1 MSACLNVE
9 SNHSFFIIQYSS
21 FITHYSFHLN
31 FLFAWRYFKSKK
43 STNAINIIAWVTV
56 SAMAVGT
63 AAIVVVLS
71 IFNGFEGL
79 VKTLYSSFY
88 PDVRITASQQK
99 ILLLDDATLAKIKVL
114 KNIAAVSMV
123 VEENVHLQNGDYRT
137 NAVIKAVD
145 EEYNKS
151 SGVASMM
158 VNGKFETGSI
168 ETPAL
173 VLGVGIENA
182 LNLLSD
188 RSVTPVTAYLPKRGV
203 TSSNPL
209 ESISTV
215 NLQPT
220 GSFSIQQDFDNK
232 YVITNLSILKE
243 MLGMKHN
250 EYSAAEIKLTDPSA
264 EKETIAALQ
273 QIMGN
278 GYLVENRYQQ
288 NRSLFAVMQLEKWAI
303 YGILSLILVIASFN
317 MIGALTM
324 LVLEKEQDIQ
334 ILQAMGAEKKFIQ
347 RIFLTEGVLLAFVG
361 SIIGI
366 LLAMLFA
373 YLQVTFK
380 LIPLQG
386 SFVIDYYPVDIFL
399 TDILLVMLTVFVIA
413 LLASWV
419 PSVKAARQK
428 VSLRAQ

>member
-1 MSACLNVE
+1 
-9 SNHSFFIIQYSS
+9 
-21 FITHYSFHLN
+21 LN
-31 FLFAWRYFKSKK
+31 FLFAWRYFRSKK

-56 SAMAVGT
+56 TAMAVGT
-63 AAIVVVLS
+63 AALVVVLS

-88 PDVRITASQQK
+88 PDIRITAEQQK
-99 ILLLDDATLAKIKVL
+99 IMLIDDATLAKIRVL
-114 KNIAAVSMV
+114 TNVTAVSMV

-137 NAVIKAVD
+137 NAVIKGVD
-145 EEYNKS
+145 ENYNKA
-151 SGVASMM
+151 SGVSSMIT
-158 VNGKFETGSI
+158 NGQFETGSV

-182 LNLLSD
+182 LNLMSD
-188 RSVTPVTAYLPKRGV
+188 RAINPVTAYLPKRGV
-203 TSSNPL
+203 TSSDPL
-209 ESISTV
+209 EAISTV

-232 YVITNLSILKE
+232 YVITNIDILKE
-243 MLGMKHN
+243 MLGLKPN
-250 EYSAAEIKLTDPSA
+250 EYSSAEIKLANVKDEET
-264 EKETIAALQ
+264 TIAALQ
-273 QIMGN
+273 KVLGK

-303 YGILSLILVIASFN
+303 YGILSLILVIAAFN

-334 ILQAMGAEKKFIQ
+334 ILQAMGGGRKFIQ
-347 RIFLTEGVLLAFVG
+347 KIFLTEGVLLALTG

-366 LLAMLFA
+366 ILALIFS

-380 LIPLQG
+380 LIPLSG
-386 SFVIDYYPVDIFL
+386 SFVIDYYPVKILL
-399 TDILLVMLTVFVIA
+399 TDILLVVVTVIVIG

-428 VSLRAQ
+428 ISLRAQ

>member
-1 MSACLNVE
+1 M
-9 SNHSFFIIQYSS
+9 
-21 FITHYSFHLN
+21 N

-56 SAMAVGT
+56 TAMAVGT

-88 PDVRITASQQK
+88 PDVRITAAQQK
-99 ILLLDDATLAKIKVL
+99 IMLLDDATLAKIKVL
-114 KNIAAVSMV
+114 NNVAAVSMV

-145 EEYNKS
+145 AEYNKS
-151 SGVASMM
+151 SGVSSMM
-158 VNGKFETGSI
+158 VNGKFETGSS
-168 ETPAL
+168 ETPGL
-173 VLGVGIENA
+173 ILGVGIENA

-203 TSSNPL
+203 SSSNPL

-232 YVITNLSILKE
+232 YVITNLDILKE
-243 MLGMKHN
+243 MLGLKHN
-250 EYSAAEIKLTDPSA
+250 EYSAAEIKLTDPKT

-303 YGILSLILVIASFN
+303 YGILSLILIIASFN

-347 RIFLTEGVLLAFVG
+347 RIFLTEGVLLAFTG
-361 SIIGI
+361 CIIGI
-366 LLAMLFA
+366 ALAMLFA

-399 TDILLVMLTVFVIA
+399 TDVLLVMLTVFVIA

>member
-1 MSACLNVE
+1 
-9 SNHSFFIIQYSS
+9 
-21 FITHYSFHLN
+21 
-31 FLFAWRYFKSKK
+31 
-43 STNAINIIAWVTV
+43 
-56 SAMAVGT
+56 MAVGT

-99 ILLLDDATLAKIKVL
+99 IMLLDDATLAKIKVL

-145 EEYNKS
+145 EDYNKS
-151 SGVASMM
+151 SGVSSMM

-188 RSVTPVTAYLPKRGV
+188 RSITPVTAYLPKRGV
-203 TSSNPL
+203 NSSNPL

-232 YVITNLSILKE
+232 
-243 MLGMKHN
+243 
-250 EYSAAEIKLTDPSA
+250 
-264 EKETIAALQ
+264 
-273 QIMGN
+273 
-278 GYLVENRYQQ
+278 
-288 NRSLFAVMQLEKWAI
+288 
-303 YGILSLILVIASFN
+303 
-317 MIGALTM
+317 
-324 LVLEKEQDIQ
+324 
-334 ILQAMGAEKKFIQ
+334 
-347 RIFLTEGVLLAFVG
+347 
-361 SIIGI
+361 
-366 LLAMLFA
+366 
-373 YLQVTFK
+373 
-380 LIPLQG
+380 
-386 SFVIDYYPVDIFL
+386 
-399 TDILLVMLTVFVIA
+399 
-413 LLASWV
+413 
-419 PSVKAARQK
+419 
-428 VSLRAQ
+428 

>member
-1 MSACLNVE
+1 
-9 SNHSFFIIQYSS
+9 
-21 FITHYSFHLN
+21 
-31 FLFAWRYFKSKK
+31 
-43 STNAINIIAWVTV
+43 
-56 SAMAVGT
+56 MAVGT

-99 ILLLDDATLAKIKVL
+99 IMLLDDATLAKIKVL

-151 SGVASMM
+151 SGVSSMM

-168 ETPAL
+168 ETPGL

-232 YVITNLSILKE
+232 YVITNLAILKE
-243 MLGMKHN
+243 MLGMKSN

-264 EKETIAALQ
+264 EKETIASLQ

>member
-1 MSACLNVE
+1 
-9 SNHSFFIIQYSS
+9 
-21 FITHYSFHLN
+21 
-31 FLFAWRYFKSKK
+31 
-43 STNAINIIAWVTV
+43 
-56 SAMAVGT
+56 MAVGT
-63 AAIVVVLS
+63 AALVVVLS

-88 PDVRITASQQK
+88 PDVRITAEQQK
-99 ILLLDDATLAKIKVL
+99 IMLLDDATLAKIRVL
-114 KNIAAVSMV
+114 SNVKAASMI

-137 NAVIKAVD
+137 NAVIKGVD
-145 EEYNKS
+145 DQYGKA
-151 SGVASMM
+151 SGVSSMIS
-158 VNGKFETGSI
+158 NGQFETGSV

-188 RSVTPVTAYLPKRGV
+188 RAINPVTAYLPKRGV

-209 ESISTV
+209 EAISTV

-232 YVITNLSILKE
+232 YVITNIDILKE
-243 MLGMKHN
+243 MLGLKPN
-250 EYSAAEIKLTDPSA
+250 EYSSVEIKLA
-264 EKETIAALQ
+264 NVEQEKETIAALQ
-273 QIMGN
+273 QMLGK

-303 YGILSLILVIASFN
+303 YGILSLILVIAAFN

-334 ILQAMGAEKKFIQ
+334 ILQAMGSGRIFIQ
-347 RIFLTEGVLLAFVG
+347 KIFLTEGVLLALAG

-366 LLAMLFA
+366 ILALIFSYM
-373 YLQVTFK
+373 QVTFK
-380 LIPLQG
+380 IIPLTG
-386 SFVIDYYPVDIFL
+386 SFVIDYYPVKIL
-399 TDILLVMLTVFVIA
+399 ITDILLVIATVIVIG

-428 VSLRAQ
+428 ISLRAQ

>member
-1 MSACLNVE
+1 
-9 SNHSFFIIQYSS
+9 
-21 FITHYSFHLN
+21 
-31 FLFAWRYFKSKK
+31 
-43 STNAINIIAWVTV
+43 
-56 SAMAVGT
+56 MAVGS
-63 AAIVVVLS
+63 AALVVVLS

-88 PDVRITASQQK
+88 PDVRITAEQQK
-99 ILLLDDATLAKIKVL
+99 IMLLDDATIAKIRVL
-114 KNIAAVSMV
+114 SNVKAASMI

-137 NAVIKAVD
+137 NAVIKGVD
-145 EEYNKS
+145 EQYNKA
-151 SGVASMM
+151 SGVSSMIS
-158 VNGKFETGSI
+158 NGQFETGSV

-188 RSVTPVTAYLPKRGV
+188 RAINPVTAYLPKRGV
-203 TSSNPL
+203 ASTNPL
-209 ESISTV
+209 EAISTV

-232 YVITNLSILKE
+232 YVITNIDILKE
-243 MLGMKHN
+243 MLGLKTN
-250 EYSAAEIKLTDPSA
+250 EYSSVEIKLNNVQEEQQTMAD
-264 EKETIAALQ
+264 LQ
-273 QIMGN
+273 QLLGK

-303 YGILSLILVIASFN
+303 YGILSLILVIAAFN

-334 ILQAMGAEKKFIQ
+334 ILQAMGSGRKFIQ
-347 RIFLTEGVLLAFVG
+347 KVFLTEGVLLALTG

-366 LLAMLFA
+366 ILALIFSW
-373 YLQVTFK
+373 LQVTFK
-380 LIPLQG
+380 LIPLTG
-386 SFVIDYYPVDIFL
+386 SFVIDYYPVKIL
-399 TDILLVMLTVFVIA
+399 ITDILLVIATVIVIG

-428 VSLRAQ
+428 ISLRAQ

>member
-1 MSACLNVE
+1 
-9 SNHSFFIIQYSS
+9 
-21 FITHYSFHLN
+21 
-31 FLFAWRYFKSKK
+31 
-43 STNAINIIAWVTV
+43 
-56 SAMAVGT
+56 MAVGT
-63 AAIVVVLS
+63 AALVVVLS

-88 PDVRITASQQK
+88 PDIRITAEQQK
-99 ILLLDDATLAKIKVL
+99 IMLIDDATLAKIRVL
-114 KNIAAVSMV
+114 TNVTAVSMV

-137 NAVIKAVD
+137 NAVIKGVD
-145 EEYNKS
+145 ENYNKA
-151 SGVASMM
+151 SGVSSMIT
-158 VNGKFETGSI
+158 NGQFETGSV

-182 LNLLSD
+182 LNLMSD
-188 RSVTPVTAYLPKRGV
+188 RAINPVTAYLPKRGV
-203 TSSNPL
+203 TSSDPL
-209 ESISTV
+209 EAISTV

-232 YVITNLSILKE
+232 YVITNIDILKE
-243 MLGMKHN
+243 MLGLKPN
-250 EYSAAEIKLTDPSA
+250 EYSSAEIKLANVKDEET
-264 EKETIAALQ
+264 TIAALQ
-273 QIMGN
+273 KVLGK

-303 YGILSLILVIASFN
+303 YGILSLILVIAAFN

-334 ILQAMGAEKKFIQ
+334 ILQAMGGGRRFIQ
-347 RIFLTEGVLLAFVG
+347 KIFLTEGVLLALTG

-366 LLAMLFA
+366 ILALIFS

-380 LIPLQG
+380 LIPLSG
-386 SFVIDYYPVDIFL
+386 SFVIDYYPVKILL
-399 TDILLVMLTVFVIA
+399 TDILLVVVTVIVIG

-419 PSVKAARQK
+419 PSVKAAKQK
-428 VSLRAQ
+428 ISLRAQ

>member
-1 MSACLNVE
+1 
-9 SNHSFFIIQYSS
+9 
-21 FITHYSFHLN
+21 
-31 FLFAWRYFKSKK
+31 
-43 STNAINIIAWVTV
+43 
-56 SAMAVGT
+56 MAVGT

-99 ILLLDDATLAKIKVL
+99 IMLLDDATLAKIRVL

-151 SGVASMM
+151 SGVSSMM

-188 RSVTPVTAYLPKRGV
+188 RSITPVTAYLPKRGV
-203 TSSNPL
+203 NSSNPL

-232 YVITNLSILKE
+232 YVITNLAILKE
-243 MLGMKHN
+243 MLGLKHN
-250 EYSAAEIKLTDPSA
+250 EYSAAEIKLNNPSA
-264 EKETIAALQ
+264 EKETIASLQ

-361 SIIGI
+361 SVIGI
-366 LLAMLFA
+366 LLALLFA

-386 SFVIDYYPVDIFL
+386 SFVIDYYPVDILL

-419 PSVKAARQK
+419 PSIKAARQK

>member
-1 MSACLNVE
+1 
-9 SNHSFFIIQYSS
+9 
-21 FITHYSFHLN
+21 
-31 FLFAWRYFKSKK
+31 
-43 STNAINIIAWVTV
+43 
-56 SAMAVGT
+56 MAVGT
-63 AAIVVVLS
+63 AALVVVLS

-88 PDVRITASQQK
+88 PDVRITAEQQK
-99 ILLLDDATLAKIKVL
+99 IMLLDDATLAKIRVL
-114 KNIAAVSMV
+114 SNVKAMSMI

-137 NAVIKAVD
+137 NAVIKGVD
-145 EEYNKS
+145 EYYNQA
-151 SGVASMM
+151 SGVASMIT
-158 VNGKFETGSI
+158 NGQFETGSV

-188 RSVTPVTAYLPKRGV
+188 RAINPVTAYLPKRGV
-203 TSSNPL
+203 ASANPL
-209 ESISTV
+209 EAISTV

-232 YVITNLSILKE
+232 YVITNIDILKE
-243 MLGMKHN
+243 MLGLKAN
-250 EYSAAEIKLTDPSA
+250 EYSSVEIKLSDV
-264 EKETIAALQ
+264 KEGQQTIAALQ
-273 QIMGN
+273 QLLGK

-303 YGILSLILVIASFN
+303 YGILSLILVIAAFN

-334 ILQAMGAEKKFIQ
+334 ILQAMGGGRKFIQ
-347 RIFLTEGVLLAFVG
+347 KIFLTEGVLLALTG

-366 LLAMLFA
+366 ILALIFSW
-373 YLQVTFK
+373 LQVTFK
-380 LIPLQG
+380 LIPLTG
-386 SFVIDYYPVDIFL
+386 SFVIDYYPVKILL
-399 TDILLVMLTVFVIA
+399 TDILLVIATVIVIG

-419 PSVKAARQK
+419 PSVKAAKQK
-428 VSLRAQ
+428 ISLRAQ

>member
-1 MSACLNVE
+1 
-9 SNHSFFIIQYSS
+9 
-21 FITHYSFHLN
+21 
-31 FLFAWRYFKSKK
+31 
-43 STNAINIIAWVTV
+43 
-56 SAMAVGT
+56 MAVGT
-63 AAIVVVLS
+63 AALVVVLS

-88 PDVRITASQQK
+88 PDVRITAEQQK
-99 ILLLDDATLAKIKVL
+99 IMLLDDATIAKIRVL
-114 KNIAAVSMV
+114 SNVKAASLI

-137 NAVIKAVD
+137 NAVIKGVD
-145 EEYNKS
+145 ENYNKA
-151 SGVASMM
+151 SGVSSMIT
-158 VNGKFETGSI
+158 NGKFETGSV

-188 RSVTPVTAYLPKRGV
+188 RAINPVTAYLPKRGV

-209 ESISTV
+209 EAISTV

-232 YVITNLSILKE
+232 YVITNIDILKE
-243 MLGMKHN
+243 MLGLKAN
-250 EYSAAEIKLTDPSA
+250 EYSSVEIKLA
-264 EKETIAALQ
+264 NVEEEKATIAALQ
-273 QIMGN
+273 QMLGK

-303 YGILSLILVIASFN
+303 YGILSLILVIAAFN

-334 ILQAMGAEKKFIQ
+334 ILQAIGGGRKFIQ
-347 RIFLTEGVLLAFVG
+347 KIFLTEGVLLALTG

-366 LLAMLFA
+366 ILALIFSW
-373 YLQVTFK
+373 LQVTFK
-380 LIPLQG
+380 LIPLTG
-386 SFVIDYYPVDIFL
+386 SFVIDYYPVKIL
-399 TDILLVMLTVFVIA
+399 ITDILLVIATVIVIG

-428 VSLRAQ
+428 ISLRAQ

>member
-1 MSACLNVE
+1 
-9 SNHSFFIIQYSS
+9 
-21 FITHYSFHLN
+21 LN

-56 SAMAVGT
+56 TAMAVGT
-63 AAIVVVLS
+63 AALVVVLS

-88 PDVRITASQQK
+88 PDVRITAEQQK
-99 ILLLDDATLAKIKVL
+99 IMLLDDATIAKIRVL
-114 KNIAAVSMV
+114 SNVKAASMI

-137 NAVIKAVD
+137 NAVIKGVD
-145 EEYNKS
+145 EQYNKA
-151 SGVASMM
+151 SGVSSMIS
-158 VNGKFETGSI
+158 NGQFETGSV

-188 RSVTPVTAYLPKRGV
+188 RAINPVTAYLPKRGV
-203 TSSNPL
+203 ASTNPL
-209 ESISTV
+209 EAISTV
-215 NLQPT
+215 NLQPS

-232 YVITNLSILKE
+232 YVITNIDILKE
-243 MLGMKHN
+243 MLGLKAN
-250 EYSAAEIKLTDPSA
+250 EYSSVEIKLNNVQEEQQTM
-264 EKETIAALQ
+264 AALQ
-273 QIMGN
+273 QLLGK

-303 YGILSLILVIASFN
+303 YGILSLILVIAAFN

-334 ILQAMGAEKKFIQ
+334 ILQAMGSGRKFIQ
-347 RIFLTEGVLLAFVG
+347 KVFLTEGVLLALTG

-366 LLAMLFA
+366 ILALIFSW
-373 YLQVTFK
+373 LQVTFK
-380 LIPLQG
+380 LIPLTG
-386 SFVIDYYPVDIFL
+386 SFVIDYYPVKIL
-399 TDILLVMLTVFVIA
+399 ITDILLVIATVIVIG

-428 VSLRAQ
+428 ISLRAQ